1 MLIQHLINER
11 KLKLKLR
18 IFESVKNISLR
29 SHDRFGGNV
38 ETREK
43 NIFSLQILILTPK
56 TFLIVLHNCI

>member
-43 NIFSLQILILTPK
+43 NIFFQILILTSK
-56 TFLIVLHNCI
+56 IILNCIA